1 MSQASR
7 EPGQDKSGQDRPNRD
22 NSTQDE
28 STSGNAKQDESRQG
42 GETQHVVLGRLTSPH
57 GVKGWLK
64 VYSYSSPAE
73 GIFDYPTWVLS
84 THGKRQ
90 SRRLLDARPQGKGL
104 VVRLE
109 GIDTRELA
117 EQLAGA
123 DVLMEKTA
131 LPELDSGEYYWHQL
145 EGLDVSTRDGVKLGR
160 VDHLFETGA
169 NDVLVIRPSEGSLDD
184 RERLLPFLPDDVIV
198 QVDLGARSMIVEWDP
213 SF

>member
-1 MSQASR
+1 MPQASR
-7 EPGQDKSGQDRPNRD
+7 EPDQDKPSLDKSTQDKS
-22 NSTQDE
+22 TQ
-28 STSGNAKQDESRQG
+28 GNAEQADSRQG
-42 GETQHVVLGRLTSPH
+42 EETQHVVLGRLTSPH

-84 THGKRQ
+84 MHGERQ
-90 SRRLLDARPQGKGL
+90 TRRLLDARPQGKGL

-117 EQLAGA
+117 EQWAGA
-123 DVLMEKTA
+123 EVLMEKTA

-145 EGLDVSTRDGVKLGR
+145 EGLEVSTRDGVKLGR

-169 NDVLVIRPSEGSLDD
+169 NDVLVIKPSEGSLDD

-198 QVDLGARSMIVEWDP
+198 QVDLGAQSMIVEWDP

>member
-1 MSQASR
+1 MPQASR
-7 EPGQDKSGQDRPNRD
+7 EPDQDNPSLDKSTQDKS
-22 NSTQDE
+22 TQ
-28 STSGNAKQDESRQG
+28 GNAEQADSRQG
-42 GETQHVVLGRLTSPH
+42 EEAQHVVLGRLTSPH

-84 THGKRQ
+84 MHGERQ
-90 SRRLLDARPQGKGL
+90 TRRLLDARPQGKGL

-117 EQLAGA
+117 EQWAGA
-123 DVLMEKTA
+123 EVLMEKTA

-145 EGLDVSTRDGVKLGR
+145 EGLEVSTRDGVKLGR

-169 NDVLVIRPSEGSLDD
+169 NDVLVIKPSEGSLDD

-198 QVDLGARSMIVEWDP
+198 QVDLGAQSMIVEWDP

>member
-1 MSQASR
+1 MPQAPRQSA
-7 EPGQDKSGQDRPNRD
+7 QDDAPSGKSGQDDAAPR
-22 NSTQDE
+22 
-28 STSGNAKQDESRQG
+28 

-64 VYSYSSPAE
+64 VYSYTSPSE
-73 GIFDYPTWVLS
+73 GIFDYPEWVLS
-84 THGKRQ
+84 MRGQRQ
-90 SRRLLDARPQGKGL
+90 SRRLLDARPQGKSL

-117 EQLAGA
+117 EQWAGA

-145 EGLDVSTRDGVKLGR
+145 EGLEVSTRDGVKLGC

-169 NDVLVIRPSEGSLDD
+169 NDVLVVRPSEGSLDD
-184 RERLLPFLPDDVIV
+184 RERLLPFLPDDIIV
-198 QVDLGARSMIVEWDP
+198 QVDLESRSMVVDWDP

>member
-1 MSQASR
+1 VQN
-7 EPGQDKSGQDRPNRD
+7 D
-22 NSTQDE
+22 
-28 STSGNAKQDESRQG
+28 
-42 GETQHVVLGRLTSPH
+42 ETQHVVLGRLTSPH

-64 VYSYSSPAE
+64 VYSYTSPAQ
-73 GIFDYPTWVLS
+73 GIFDYPVWVLS
-84 THGKRQ
+84 MQGQCH
-90 SRRLLDARPQGKGL
+90 SRRLLEARPQGKSL

-117 EQLAGA
+117 EQWSGA

-131 LPELDSGEYYWHQL
+131 LPELESDEYYWHQL
-145 EGLDVSTRDGVKLGR
+145 EGLEVETRDGVKLGR

-169 NDVLVIRPSEGSLDD
+169 NDVLVIKPSEGSLDD

-198 QVDLGARSMIVEWDP
+198 RIDLSGQSMIVDWDP